1 MVEQKCS
8 LNELFIE
15 QYADNELDF
24 RESSEVSVHLGNC
37 EACRKKYEEILFTKN
52 LISAFNSKE
61 KLSLLEKEGF
71 MSLIDQNS
79 RKPSLASV
87 VGCFIKSHGF
97 SVAAS
102 SFSFAS
108 LIFAF
113 VFFLFQTEKE
123 NQLVIKEILAAHNNT
138 FPDEFSGNEIAENE
152 LNKNFKL
159 DKKTMKSLSSISP
172 VLRGRFT
179 SIAATPGAKIKLAGI
194 DKNQKGTLFLSKK
207 NDHIKNIFENSDC
220 LVKDGEKDC
229 KAKLRHEDG
238 KDMIYW
244 ESLDNHFV
252 FVTENNKMA
261 AQMARLIADD

>member
-1 MVEQKCS
+1 MAEQKCN

-37 EACRKKYEEILFTKN
+37 EECRKKYEEILLTKN

-79 RKPSLASV
+79 RKPSFASV
-87 VGCFIKSHGF
+87 IGYFIKSHGF

-113 VFFLFQTEKE
+113 VFFLSQTEKE
-123 NQLVIKEILAAHNNT
+123 NQLVIKEILAAHDNT

-152 LNKNFKL
+152 LRKNFKL
-159 DKKTMKSLSSISP
+159 DKKTMKNLASLSPII
-172 VLRGRFT
+172 RGRFT
-179 SIAATPGAKIKLAGI
+179 SIASIPGAKIKLDGAEK
-194 DKNQKGTLFLSKK
+194 DESGTLFLSKK

-220 LVKDGEKDC
+220 LVKDGEEDC

-252 FVTENNKMA
+252 FVTENDKMS
-261 AQMARLIADD
+261 AQMAKLIADD